1 MKKYLAFMFI
11 VAVCSTTFVACG
23 QQQFSGTISNGYKG
37 DKISFKLSADKKT
50 ITDLTFSGHW
60 RCSGKIE
67 SITVGSEKGMPVK
80 NGEVHAVVLDPET
93 GGSTAWRFALDG
105 VIKGKSASGTLRISI
120 VNLGC
125 DTYVLKWI
133 ANKK

>member
-11 VAVCSTTFVACG
+11 VAACSTGFVACG

-60 RCSGKIE
+60 RCSGKME
-67 SITVGSEKGMPVK
+67 SITVGPDKGIPVK

-105 VIKGKSASGTLRISI
+105 MIKGKTASGTFRMSI

-125 DTYVLKWI
+125 DTYVLKWT
-133 ANKK
+133 ANGK